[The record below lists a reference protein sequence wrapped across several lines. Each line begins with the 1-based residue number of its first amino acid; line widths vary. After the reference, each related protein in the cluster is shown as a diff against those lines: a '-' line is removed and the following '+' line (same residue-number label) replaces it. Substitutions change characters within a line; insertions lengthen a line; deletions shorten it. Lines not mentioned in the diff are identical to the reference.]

1 MSEIEAVVA
10 AAVYVDDLEPA
21 EEVYKP
27 LPGPG

>member
-10 AAVYVDDLEPA
+10 AAAYVDDLES
-21 EEVYKP
+21 EEGFSKP